1 MDLNTN
7 YFFRNVIICNVF
19 YGSIARGRIDLVNSF
34 LQLGADPALATGE
47 WNAAKLARSMQ
58 HNTVANVLEMYQSE
72 KAESLLQNYKF
83 RYDEDTVNVDLVLDL
98 LHLIDQ
104 QNSDGAVLIFL
115 PGYDEI
121 MNIRDR
127 IMYNDSR
134 FAGSGKFEVNLR
146 DSAGMFYQS
155 EFFK

>member
-83 RYDEDTVNVDLVLDL
+83 RYDEDTVNVDAG
-98 LHLIDQ
+98 HCKHQ
-104 QNSDGAVLIFL
+104 KTRF
-115 PGYDEI
+115 
-121 MNIRDR
+121 
-127 IMYNDSR
+127 SR
-134 FAGSGKFEVNLR
+134 QRRTCKVCYSNFV
-146 DSAGMFYQS
+146 
-155 EFFK
+155 